1 MRFTLE
7 LVAWLLPAMW
17 VFKQF
22 NGWSAYLAAIV
33 CSLIL
38 MGLWVSFTVPAD
50 PSRSGKAPVPI
61 DGRLRLALEI
71 IEFGLGCWAGYLLY
85 GSIAGATILAL
96 IIIHHLLYFSRM
108 QWIWKQRKSMY
119 QR

>member
-7 LVAWLLPAMW
+7 LVAWLLAAIW

-22 NGWSAYLAAIV
+22 NGWTSYLAAIA

-71 IEFGLGCWAGYLLY
+71 IEFGLGYWAGYLLY